1 MKKFMLFVLSLLLLA
16 NCSSALHPV
25 QTEGVT
31 LDPKENTLI
40 SEKGSYRVE
49 VKIAPQSY
57 AFYGMEDTFIIFFVK
72 MENLSNDIIETS
84 LEDFVI
90 LDDKMNQVNVMSVKD
105 VAKIIEQN
113 LFYLIPYPYIGYYS
127 EGQNYY
133 EGRYLYNP
141 GAPHTYPVSP
151 KDIYL
156 DAFPYGKILPKA
168 NIKGK
173 IYFKKRLSDAKKINL
188 KAVKSG
194 NDYLFNFYFEVK

>member
-1 MKKFMLFVLSLLLLA
+1 MKKMLIFLFIALVSFS
-16 NCSSALHPV
+16 CSAALHPV
-25 QTEGVT
+25 QSEGVI
-31 LDPKENTLI
+31 LDQKENMLI
-40 SEKGSYRVE
+40 SEKENYRLE

-72 MENLSNDIIETS
+72 VENRGDKEIETS
-84 LEDFVI
+84 TNDFVI
-90 LDDKMNQVNVMSVKD
+90 LDDKMNQVNVMAVKD

-151 KDIYL
+151 KDLYL

-168 NIKGK
+168 NISGK
-173 IYFKKRLSDAKKINL
+173 IYFKKRLSEAKKINL
-188 KAVKSG
+188 KAIRTGS
-194 NDYLFNFYFEVK
+194 DYLFNFMFEVK